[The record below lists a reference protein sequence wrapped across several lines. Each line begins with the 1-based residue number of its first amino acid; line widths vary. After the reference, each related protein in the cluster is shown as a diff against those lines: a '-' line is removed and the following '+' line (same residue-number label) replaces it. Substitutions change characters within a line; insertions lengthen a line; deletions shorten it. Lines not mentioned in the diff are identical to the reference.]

1 MKDEDRFSPTTR
13 GADYLSYG
21 YLGYI
26 NSEKGED
33 RGGTTYKPSFLRH
46 SISAP
51 SVSESLHRRR
61 LTRIMSSDYKL
72 GIMVRNFF

>member
-33 RGGTTYKPSFLRH
+33 RGGTT
-46 SISAP
+46 
-51 SVSESLHRRR
+51 

-72 GIMVRNFF
+72 GIMT